1 MKNLLPGQEDGSKE
15 KLENEKISL
24 KFNQNLT
31 AKNDN
36 LMFHCPGI

>member
-24 KFNQNLT
+24 IFSQNLA

-36 LMFHCPGI
+36 LMLQ

>member
-15 KLENEKISL
+15 KLENKKISL
-24 KFNQNLT
+24 IFNQNSA

-36 LMFHCPGI
+36 LMFHYLGI